1 VVVLALVLVLEN
13 EHVLE
18 FEHDNEQEHERVI
31 ALDAMGG
38 DLAPAATVEGALRA
52 HRERGV
58 EVLLVGD
65 ETRLSLE
72 LRRLGAGETELR
84 IHHAS
89 EVVEMDEP
97 AGQALRKKKDSSIR
111 VCFDLCK
118 SGEAS
123 GMVSAGNSGAVMAGA
138 LFVLG
143 RLEGVDRPCIGG
155 SLPTLGGCGR
165 AVLVDMGANVECTAE
180 QIVQF
185 ALMGEVYARR
195 ILGVVRPRVG
205 VVANGEE
212 EGKGTDLTRAA
223 ATALR
228 RPESGV
234 DFRGYV
240 EGKDVFGGAFDVIAT
255 DGFTGNVL
263 LKTAEGAVW
272 AFGQLLKR
280 QIKVSPLASA
290 GALLLKSSLE
300 QVRKRVDYE
309 EVGGAP
315 LLGVRGVGLIAHGRS
330 TPRAIL
336 NALSGAEAF
345 AVERLQD
352 ELSGAAKRASALFSH

>member
-1 VVVLALVLVLEN
+1 M
-13 EHVLE
+13 
-18 FEHDNEQEHERVI
+18 I

-52 HRERGV
+52 HRERGLQIV
-58 EVLLVGD
+58 LVGD
-65 ETRLSLE
+65 EQRLRAE
-72 LRRLGAGETELR
+72 LRRLGAADHELPV
-84 IHHAS
+84 HHAS
-89 EVVEMDEP
+89 EVVEMADHP
-97 AGQALRKKKDSSIR
+97 GQALRRKKDSSIR

-118 SGEAS
+118 SGEAA
-123 GMVSAGNSGAVMAGA
+123 GVVSAGNSGAVLAGA

-143 RLEGVDRPCIGG
+143 RLEHVDRPCIGG
-155 SLPTLGGCGR
+155 SLPTLGGAGR
-165 AVLVDMGANVECTAE
+165 AVLVDMGANVDCTAL

-195 ILGVVRPRVG
+195 VLGVSRPRVG

-212 EGKGTDLTRAA
+212 EGKGTELTRAA
-223 ATALR
+223 AAALR
-228 RPESGV
+228 KPESAV
-234 DFRGYV
+234 HFAGYV
-240 EGKDVFGGAFDVIAT
+240 EGKDVFSGDFDVITT

-280 QIKVSPLASA
+280 QIQSSRVATA
-290 GALLLKSSLE
+290 GALLMRAQLE
-300 QVRKRVDYE
+300 QVRRRVDYE

-315 LLGVRGVGLIAHGRS
+315 LLGVQGVAMIAHGRS
-330 TPRAIL
+330 THRAIL

-345 AVERLQD
+345 AQQHLEEDLAAAARRGE
-352 ELSGAAKRASALFSH
+352 ELVAQRAAS

>member
-1 VVVLALVLVLEN
+1 
-13 EHVLE
+13 
-18 FEHDNEQEHERVI
+18 
-31 ALDAMGG
+31 MGG

-52 HRERGV
+52 HRERGL

-65 ETRLSLE
+65 EARVRTE
-72 LRRLGAGETELR
+72 LRRLGAGDHELR
-84 IHHAS
+84 VRHAS
-89 EVVEMDEP
+89 EMVEMGEHP
-97 AGQALRKKKDSSIR
+97 GQALRKKKDSSLR

-118 SGEAS
+118 SGDAA
-123 GMVSAGNSGAVMAGA
+123 GMVSAGNSGAVLAGG

-143 RLEGVDRPCIGG
+143 RLDHVDRPCIGG
-155 SLPTLGGCGR
+155 SLPTLGGAGR
-165 AVLVDMGANVECTAE
+165 AVLVDMGANVDCTPE

-195 ILGVVRPRVG
+195 VLGVVKPRVG

-212 EGKGTDLTRAA
+212 EGKGTDLTRATA
-223 ATALR
+223 AALR

-240 EGKDVFGGAFDVIAT
+240 EGKDVFAGDYDVIAT

-280 QIKVSPLASA
+280 QIQASRVATA
-290 GALLLKSSLE
+290 GALLMKSSLE
-300 QVRKRVDYE
+300 QVKRRVDYE

-315 LLGVRGVGLIAHGRS
+315 LLGVHGVAMIAHGRS
-330 TPRAIL
+330 TDRAIL

-345 AVERLQD
+345 ALQHLED
-352 ELSGAAKRASALFSH
+352 DLTAAAKRGADLFTHRAAS

>member
-1 VVVLALVLVLEN
+1 
-13 EHVLE
+13 
-18 FEHDNEQEHERVI
+18 VI

-52 HRERGV
+52 HRERGL
-58 EVLLVGD
+58 EILLVGD
-65 ETRLSLE
+65 ERRLRLE
-72 LRRLGAGETELR
+72 LRRLGVAEPEVR
-84 IHHAS
+84 IQHAS
-89 EVVEMDEP
+89 EVVEMTEHP
-97 AGQALRKKKDSSIR
+97 GQALRRKRDSSLR

-118 SGEAS
+118 SGDAA
-123 GMVSAGNSGAVMAGA
+123 GMVSAGNSGAVLAGG

-143 RLEGVDRPCIGG
+143 RLDHVDRPCIVG
-155 SLPTLGGCGR
+155 SLPTLAGAGR
-165 AVLVDMGANVECTAE
+165 AVLVDMGANVECTPL
-180 QIVQF
+180 QVVQF

-195 ILGVVRPRVG
+195 VLGVARPRVG

-212 EGKGTDLTRAA
+212 EGKGTSLTRAA
-223 ATALR
+223 AAALR
-228 RPESGV
+228 RPDSGIV
-234 DFRGYV
+234 FKGYV
-240 EGKDVFGGAFDVIAT
+240 EGKDVFSGEFDVIAT

-280 QIKVSPLASA
+280 QIQSSRMATA
-290 GALLLKSSLE
+290 GALLMKSQFD

-315 LLGVRGVGLIAHGRS
+315 LLGVRGVAMIAHGRS
-330 TPRAIL
+330 THRAIL

-345 AVERLQD
+345 AHQHLEEDLTAAAARGE
-352 ELSGAAKRASALFSH
+352 ELFAQRAAS